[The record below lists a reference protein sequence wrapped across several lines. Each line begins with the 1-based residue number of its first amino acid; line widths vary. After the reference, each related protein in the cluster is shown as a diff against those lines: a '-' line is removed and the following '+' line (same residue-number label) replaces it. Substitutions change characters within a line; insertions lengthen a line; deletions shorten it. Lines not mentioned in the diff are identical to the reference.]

1 MNKDEI
7 CYETETDLR
16 SSMGELKKEMG
27 MRKKEIVSLSSL
39 IPAVTAVFKVNRD
52 ELLSRRRQRYLVTPR
67 HVLFALAYKYT
78 VYTLPRLGYMFDRD
92 HTTILH
98 AVDKIRVQRK
108 ENPELDILMDEVYML
123 ALENEIKRDE
133 KMEEYRE
140 EVSKM
145 IENIQEKRLK
155 ESGVYQ

>member
-1 MNKDEI
+1 
-7 CYETETDLR
+7 
-16 SSMGELKKEMG
+16 
-27 MRKKEIVSLSSL
+27 
-39 IPAVTAVFKVNRD
+39 
-52 ELLSRRRQRYLVTPR
+52 
-67 HVLFALAYKYT
+67 
-78 VYTLPRLGYMFDRD
+78 
-92 HTTILH
+92 
-98 AVDKIRVQRK
+98 
-108 ENPELDILMDEVYML
+108 MDEVYML